1 MYYCG
6 EFMSRDKMTMCD
18 LAGEKDIEEMKIRA
32 KGARWICSECGRSAR
47 KKEHLCESIEF

>member
-1 MYYCG
+1 
-6 EFMSRDKMTMCD
+6 MSRDKMTMCD
-18 LAGEKDIEEMKIRA
+18 LAEEKDIEEMKIRS